1 MAMSESLSPL
11 DSLASALGFGS
22 GWGAKALA
30 RALSQP
36 SSAKAGAKAPEP
48 GPEGGDDAAIVPLK
62 LRVATLSEPVARAL
76 EQAGHE
82 PLRVVVENGRLPLE
96 DRVADAL
103 CVSGLPPAEVAPQIL
118 SECLRVVRD
127 GGRVLVATQAGL
139 TRRGPERQQ
148 VCALLLHAGLVELE
162 QKMSR
167 GTVISSGRVRR
178 P

>member
-36 SSAKAGAKAPEP
+36 AAGAAAKAAAGAESTTP
-48 GPEGGDDAAIVPLK
+48 IK

-96 DRVADAL
+96 DRIADAL
-103 CVSGLPPAEVAPQIL
+103 CVSGLPPAEVAPQVL

-139 TRRGPERQQ
+139 ARRGPERHE